1 MPNKI
6 NITLKIG
13 GIVYLSSLFYGNLH
27 SADVIVVTRCA
38 NLLISGYLKEYHVT
52 NLLHAVEDMALFL
65 LTRRLSYKFLE
76 ARWR

>member
-1 MPNKI
+1 MVVTSHRKGAMPNKI

-52 NLLHAVEDMALFL
+52 NLLHAVEE
-65 LTRRLSYKFLE
+65 SI
-76 ARWR
+76 WRCFF